1 MYDRG
6 VVCKHVRY
14 FVLHL
19 RKEDGTPYSPSSIRG
34 ILSGLNR
41 ALKEN
46 GVPFS
51 MKNKEDPAFL
61 ELFLTL
67 DTVKASVISYEHEA
81 MFWEKKLP
89 GYDTLKSLQLAV
101 FFGGLE

>member
-1 MYDRG
+1 M
-6 VVCKHVRY
+6 
-14 FVLHL
+14 
-19 RKEDGTPYSPSSIRG
+19 
-34 ILSGLNR
+34 
-41 ALKEN
+41 KEN

-67 DTVKASVISYEHEA
+67 DTVKASVTSYEHEA

-89 GYDTLKSLQLAV
+89 GYDTLKLQLAV
-101 FFGGLE
+101 FWGVGLNFVLHGVEEQHNLQPKQFK